1 MPPILAFS
9 GFSASGKTTLVSR
22 VVEILSGEGLRL
34 GVVKHHGHPRDEGE
48 PAKDTDR
55 HLAAGAV
62 VALSGPGQGMTYWP
76 QPGDPNPLVA
86 AARLGDQVDLVLVEG
101 FKGWAGFKIEV
112 FGPKQGP
119 RLVDDPL
126 LIALAGPADDKDKAG
141 QIAFFDR
148 DDAEAVARLVRDC
161 LAPPQRL
168 SPVPD
173 RETCFG
179 LMARFAMPP
188 NILVHSLMVAEA
200 ARRLAAALIR
210 AGRRLDLPL
219 TEAGGLLHDIAKAE
233 CLERRC
239 DHATRGQKILLSLG
253 YPHLAEVVAG
263 HIDPRPALNRGGLVS
278 PMVAINYTDK
288 RVLHDRV
295 VSLEE
300 RINDLMT
307 RYGTTPQRS
316 ARMDEMAQ
324 ESRRM
329 EIGLFKLIDL
339 EPADLEA
346 INPLF
351 AGPE

>member
-1 MPPILAFS
+1 
-9 GFSASGKTTLVSR
+9 
-22 VVEILSGEGLRL
+22 
-34 GVVKHHGHPRDEGE
+34 
-48 PAKDTDR
+48 
-55 HLAAGAV
+55 
-62 VALSGPGQGMTYWP
+62 
-76 QPGDPNPLVA
+76 LVA
-86 AARLGDQVDLVLVEG
+86 TARLGGQVDLVLVEG

-119 RLVDDPL
+119 RLIGDPL
-126 LIALAGPADDKDKAG
+126 LIALAGPADHQDKAG

-148 DDAEAVARLVRDC
+148 DDAEAMARLVRDC

-173 RETCFG
+173 LEACFG

-188 NILVHSLMVAEA
+188 NILVHSLVVAEA

-239 DHATRGQKILLSLG
+239 VHEVRGAEILTSLG
-253 YPHLAEVVAG
+253 YPHLAEVVAR
-263 HIDPRPALNRGGLVS
+263 HVDLRLALEKGGLVS
-278 PMVAINYTDK
+278 PSAIINYADK
-288 RVLHDRV
+288 RVLHQRV

-300 RINDLMT
+300 RISDLMT

-316 ARMDEMAQ
+316 ARMAEMAQ
-324 ESRRM
+324 EARRM
-329 EIGLFKLIDL
+329 ETELFKLIDL
-339 EPADLEA
+339 EPTDLEA
-346 INPLF
+346 INSLF